1 MDTADYCRAGQAVH
15 ARTLTHTPY
24 IMSDLIIQPGEST
37 ESPISIFIMGATA
50 TGKTDLALSLSSE
63 LGADLPGEL
72 ISVDSALVYRGMDIG
87 TAKPDAQTLK
97 DFPHHLID
105 IIDPAEVYSAGQ
117 FREDALQLMQP
128 ITDKQGI
135 PILVGGTMLY
145 FNTLQKGMADMP
157 EVSDS
162 VKRAIESEAKANGI
176 SAMHERL
183 KSVDP
188 VSAQRIHPNDPQ
200 RIKRALELYDF
211 TGKTLTQ
218 FWQEQERKRAGGRF
232 PYRRIKI
239 ALMPDDRIELRKRIT
254 KRLDTMLKQGFIEEV
269 EVLYN
274 RGDLHA
280 EMPSIRAV
288 GYRQVWSYLA
298 GEYDFDEMRDRAI
311 IATAQLAKRQMTWLR
326 KESDCNF
333 IDPITLNT
341 PKVLKNLKFLLE

>member
-1 MDTADYCRAGQAVH
+1 
-15 ARTLTHTPY
+15 
-24 IMSDLIIQPGEST
+24 
-37 ESPISIFIMGATA
+37 MGATA
-50 TGKTDLALSLSSE
+50 TGKTELALAIHSE
-63 LGADLPGEL
+63 LGEALATEL

-105 IIDPAEVYSAGQ
+105 IIDPADVYSAGQ
-117 FREDALQLMQP
+117 FREDSLRLMQQ
-128 ITDKQGI
+128 ITGKQRI
-135 PILVGGTMLY
+135 PLLVGGTMLY

-157 EVSDS
+157 EVSDK
-162 VKRAIESEAKANGI
+162 VKQAIETEARNNGI
-176 SAMHERL
+176 GAMHDRL

-188 VSAQRIHPNDPQ
+188 VSAGRIHPNDPQ

-218 FWQEQERKRAGGRF
+218 FWREQHERQIANNF

-239 ALMPDDRIELRKRIT
+239 ALMPDDRVELRRRIT
-254 KRLDTMLKQGFIEEV
+254 RRFDMMLKQGFIEEV
-269 EVLYN
+269 EALYN

-280 EMPSIRAV
+280 GMPSIRAV

-298 GEYDFDEMRDRAI
+298 GEYDYDEMRDRAI

-326 KESDCNF
+326 KEPDCNF
-333 IDPITLNT
+333 IDPITLNAA
-341 PKVLKNLKFLLE
+341 KVLKNLKFLLK